1 LNIYLNKGKMKKK
14 FIDKQVSIIEKTKR
28 IYMGKHVSYIWEHDT
43 KHLAFSLS
51 RYKFVSKML
60 EGYNSVLEVGA
71 GDGFMSK
78 IVKLNTKK
86 LSLSDADYR
95 NRDEFKSHSKEKNE
109 YIVHDFTKKKLNRK
123 FDGIYSLD
131 VLEHIKRSREKVF
144 IKNLTLSLNKSGSL
158 IIGMPTIESQ
168 KYTTKINK
176 IVHVNCKSKEELRK
190 LMLNF
195 FKNVFMFS
203 MNDEVVHTGF
213 DRMSNYIFAIC
224 ANKK

>member
-1 LNIYLNKGKMKKK
+1 
-14 FIDKQVSIIEKTKR
+14 
-28 IYMGKHVSYIWEHDT
+28 
-43 KHLAFSLS
+43 
-51 RYKFVSKML
+51 
-60 EGYNSVLEVGA
+60 
-71 GDGFMSK
+71 
-78 IVKLNTKK
+78 
-86 LSLSDADYR
+86 
-95 NRDEFKSHSKEKNE
+95 
-109 YIVHDFTKKKLNRK
+109 
-123 FDGIYSLD
+123 
-131 VLEHIKRSREKVF
+131 
-144 IKNLTLSLNKSGSL
+144 
-158 IIGMPTIESQ
+158 MPTIESQ